1 MVADG
6 EEGVETSLIKVVD
19 ANVDMKI
26 QLRQEVYSLVKE
38 NQLYIV
44 GIATIRPLCFWMS
57 N

>member
-19 ANVDMKI
+19 SNVDMKI